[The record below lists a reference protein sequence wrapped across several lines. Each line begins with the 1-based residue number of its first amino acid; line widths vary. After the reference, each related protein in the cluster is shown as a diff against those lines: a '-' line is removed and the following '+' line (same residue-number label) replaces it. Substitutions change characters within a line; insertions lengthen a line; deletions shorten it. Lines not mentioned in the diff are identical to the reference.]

1 MDWKDLQYKKPK
13 AIKKKVKQK
22 KSYQVVQA
30 KYPISKTNFSAS
42 DWEEYQQWIK
52 QQKKASE
59 PPKEKK
65 VNSTKKKHKK
75 AASKPKKALTRKEEY
90 YQELEHPL
98 WKEKRKVILERDR
111 YQCRICG
118 SKHNLVVHHI
128 KYSEGK
134 KAWQYPNLDLIT
146 LCEDCHKKVH
156 QDHKHY
162 LHPKYEEIWYNI
174 DIKGLEDYEATR
186 FGRIRHKDTK
196 KRIQWSHFERGS
208 DDNETTQKI
217 LVSGKWVS
225 KSEVLEKLY

>member
-1 MDWKDLQYKKPK
+1 MDSITLQWSELLDDLYNYLHKSEIEECNKDENVDIEFIRTLNQLKLKTIETKKMLTMDWKDLQYKKPK

-22 KSYQVVQA
+22 KSSQVVQA

-146 LCEDCHKKVH
+146 LCRDCHDRVH
-156 QDHKHY
+156 NNKNHELNPFK
-162 LHPKYEEIWYNI
+162 
-174 DIKGLEDYEATR
+174 
-186 FGRIRHKDTK
+186 
-196 KRIQWSHFERGS
+196 
-208 DDNETTQKI
+208 
-217 LVSGKWVS
+217 
-225 KSEVLEKLY
+225 EK